1 MSRSARRDLR
11 RSIRKSAGRYLAIL
25 AIIALGSGFLVGLRS
40 VRGDMMATA
49 QTYIDKQALFDL
61 RVLNTYGYTQ
71 EAVDALGAQPG
82 IGAAEGAIS
91 MDVLLRS
98 EAAEEDAVFRLLSLP
113 SRINVP
119 ELQAGRMPQRP
130 GECLADGFYYTQGDI
145 GKTLTLSQANEAD
158 TMERLTVEEFTIVGL
173 CSSPLFLN
181 FERGSTTLGKGSLAA
196 YLYVPESAFDLGG
209 VYTEV
214 DLKLDRDYPMYDAA
228 YDRRLTDTADAL
240 EPLAQELAQERYETV
255 KKEAEKQLREG
266 QAEYEEGL
274 RTYETQRDQAQTEL
288 RKAKEQL
295 DQGEAELQSRE
306 LEWKNGQTAL
316 EAGQAQIDGGNKQL
330 KEGEIQ
336 LQQQKAQTYQQFA
349 DTQAQLTKQYTQAS
363 QGLTQVEEGLGQL
376 ETGLG
381 QLESGLAQIE
391 TGLEQLELGLHLTD
405 TGLTA
410 ARQLL
415 EVVQKGLEADPEDQG
430 LLNSKQELEQRI
442 QALEVQQT
450 ELKSQQE
457 EALTQ
462 QKALTEQKTALEA
475 QQTELKAQQSQVQA
489 GMDQIQDG
497 LRQLDA
503 ARNQAADQFQVAQA
517 TLEANRLELEQAQT
531 ELDENR
537 QQLESGK
544 KQLDDARK
552 ELESGRKTYE
562 EQKSKA
568 ESELKE
574 AKEALEDA
582 RQQLEAGRQA
592 LEEMTEP
599 DTYLLDR
606 NTNVTYV
613 CYESD
618 ADIVEGISR
627 VFPLFF
633 FLVAALV
640 CITTM
645 SKMVDEERTQ
655 IGVMKALGYG
665 SGAITAKY
673 LAYSGSASLLG
684 CVLGV
689 SAGSVIFPSAIWQ
702 GYRIMYNFASR
713 IQLTFQWPLCALIV
727 CSYTGCML
735 AVTWFCCRRELAEV
749 PAELIRPKSPKAGK
763 RLLLERLPL
772 WKRLSFLRKVSIRNI
787 FRYRKRLVM
796 MLLGVGGC
804 AALVVTGFG
813 IRDSIAGMADYQFRE
828 VTIYDMSVT
837 FSENQSTEDREAFLE
852 GCAGVVQEA
861 LFLHES
867 TADFTAGAKT
877 KSVHFLASP
886 GELTGFVSLH
896 RDQEPVAFPGK
907 GQAVISKGLAE
918 TMDLQVG
925 DAALLRTLEMDTL
938 SVTISG
944 IFDNN
949 VYHYVLVS
957 MDTVQ
962 EQWGTTPS
970 VNTAYVNVPE
980 NQPAQESATTVSQ
993 QADVLSVMLCQDM
1006 AQRVSSM
1013 MKSLDY
1019 IVALVVLSAAAL
1031 AFIVMYNLTNINI
1044 TERIREIATIK
1055 VLGFYPKESAA
1066 YVFREGMALTAMG
1079 CALGMVAGKLL
1090 HAFIIHQ
1097 IRVDMVY
1104 FTPRISWTSYLWAV
1118 LLTFL
1123 FACIVDFF
1131 LYFKLERIN
1140 MAEALKSVE

>member
-1 MSRSARRDLR
+1 MSRSTRRDLR

-49 QTYIDKQALFDL
+49 QSYIDKQALFDL
-61 RVLNTYGYTQ
+61 RVLNTYGYTR

-91 MDVLLRS
+91 MDALLRS
-98 EAAEEDAVFRLLSLP
+98 EDAEEDAVFRLLSLP

-158 TMERLTVEEFTIVGL
+158 TLERLTVEEFTIVGL

-196 YLYVPESAFDLGG
+196 YLYVPESAFDLDG

-228 YDRRLTDTADAL
+228 YDRRLTDTADTL

-255 KKEAEKQLREG
+255 KNEAEKQLREG
-266 QAEYEEGL
+266 QEEYEEGL
-274 RTYETQRDQAQTEL
+274 RTYETQRDQAQAEL

-295 DQGEAELQSRE
+295 DQGEAELQSKE
-306 LEWKNGQTAL
+306 LEWQNGQAAL

-391 TGLEQLELGLHLTD
+391 TGLEQLELSLHLTD

-415 EVVQKGLEADPEDQG
+415 EVVQKRLEADPEDQG
-430 LLNSKQELEQRI
+430 LLDSKQELEQRI
-442 QALEVQQT
+442 QDLEAQQA
-450 ELKSQQE
+450 ELKAQQE

-497 LRQLDA
+497 LRQLDS

-517 TLEANRLELEQAQT
+517 TLEANRLELERAQA

-562 EQKSKA
+562 EHERKA

-582 RQQLEAGRQA
+582 RQRLEEGRQA

-606 NTNVTYV
+606 NTNVAYV

-645 SKMVDEERTQ
+645 NKMVDEERTQ

-673 LAYSGSASLLG
+673 LVYSGSASLLG

-702 GYRIMYNFASR
+702 GYRIMYNFASQ
-713 IQLTFQWPLCALIV
+713 IQLTFQLPLCALIV

-772 WKRLSFLRKVSIRNI
+772 WRRLSFLRKVSIRNI

-828 VTIYDMSVT
+828 VTIYDMSVA
-837 FSENQSTEDREAFLE
+837 FSENQSLEDQEAFLE

-867 TADFTAGAKT
+867 TADFTAGSKT

-925 DAALLRTLEMDTL
+925 DAALLRTPEMDTL

-962 EQWGTTPS
+962 EQWRTTPS
-970 VNTAYVNVPE
+970 VNTAYVKVPE

-1097 IRVDMVY
+1097 VRVDMVY
-1104 FTPRISWTSYLWAV
+1104 FAPRISWTSYLWAV

>member
-1 MSRSARRDLR
+1 MRRDLR

-40 VRGDMMATA
+40 TKGDMMATA

-71 EAVDALGAQPG
+71 EAVDVLGAQPG

-91 MDVLLRS
+91 IDALLRS
-98 EAAEEDAVFRLLSLP
+98 QDAEEDAAFRLLSLP

-130 GECLADGFYYTQGDI
+130 GECLADGYYYTQGDI

-158 TMERLTVEEFTIVGL
+158 TLEQFTVEEFTIVGL

-181 FERGSTTLGKGSLAA
+181 FERGSTTLGKGSLTA
-196 YLYVPESAFDLGG
+196 YLYVPEGAFDLDG

-214 DLKLDRDYPMYDAA
+214 DLKLDQNYPMYDAA
-228 YDRRLTDTADAL
+228 YDARLSDTTQAL
-240 EPLAQELAQERYETV
+240 EPLAQELAQERYQTV
-255 KKEAEKQLREG
+255 KEEAEKQLQEG
-266 QAEYEEGL
+266 QEEYEEGL

-288 RKAKEQL
+288 QKAKEQL
-295 DQGEAELQSRE
+295 DQGEAELQSKE
-306 LEWKNGQTAL
+306 QEWQNGQTAL
-316 EAGQAQIDGGNKQL
+316 EAGQNQIDVGNKQL

-336 LQQQKAQTYQQFA
+336 LQQQKAKTYQQFA
-349 DTQAQLTKQYTQAS
+349 DTEDQLTKQYTQAS
-363 QGLTQVEEGLGQL
+363 QGLTQVEEGLEQL
-376 ETGLG
+376 EAGLG
-381 QLESGLAQIE
+381 QLESGLSQIE
-391 TGLEQLELGLHLTD
+391 AGLEQLELGLHLAD

-415 EVVQKGLEADPEDQG
+415 EVVQKGMEADPEDQG
-430 LLNSKQELEQRI
+430 LLESQKELEQRI
-442 QALEVQQT
+442 QDLEAQKT
-450 ELKSQQE
+450 ELETQQE

-462 QKALTEQKTALEA
+462 QKALEEQKTALES
-475 QQTELKAQQSQVQA
+475 QQAELKAQKSQVQD
-489 GMDQIQDG
+489 GMNQIQEG
-497 LRQLDA
+497 LRQLDS
-503 ARNQAADQFQVAQA
+503 ARNQAEDQFHVAQA
-517 TLEANRLELEQAQT
+517 TLESNCLELEQAQT

-537 QQLESGK
+537 QQLDAGK
-544 KQLDDARK
+544 AQLDAARK
-552 ELESGRKTYE
+552 ELEAGRKTYE
-562 EQKSKA
+562 ENRNKA
-568 ESELKE
+568 ESELKAAE
-574 AKEALEDA
+574 EDLEDA
-582 RQQLEAGRQA
+582 RQQLEDGRRTLA
-592 LEEMTEP
+592 DMTEP

-606 NTNVTYV
+606 NTNVAYV

-702 GYRIMYNFASR
+702 GYSIMYNFASR
-713 IQLTFQWPLCALIV
+713 IQLTFQWPLCAVIV

-772 WKRLSFLRKVSIRNI
+772 WKHLSFLRKVSIRNV

-828 VTIYDMSVT
+828 VTLYDMSVT
-837 FSENQSTEDREAFLE
+837 FAENQEPEDQEAFLK
-852 GCAGVVQEA
+852 GCAGTVQEA

-867 TADFTAGAKT
+867 TADLTAGTRT
-877 KSVHFLASP
+877 KSVHFLASQE
-886 GELTGFVSLH
+886 ELSGFVSLH
-896 RDQEPVAFPGK
+896 RGKEPVAFPEK
-907 GQAVISKGLAE
+907 GQAVISEGLAE
-918 TMDLQVG
+918 VLDIQVG
-925 DAALLRTLEMDTL
+925 DSVLLHMPDMDTL
-938 SVTISG
+938 SVTVSG

-957 MDTVQ
+957 MDTVL

-980 NQPAQESATTVSQ
+980 NQAAQESATTVSR
-993 QADVLSVMLCQDM
+993 QADVLSVMLCQDI

-1013 MKSLDY
+1013 MTSLNY

-1055 VLGFYPKESAA
+1055 VLGFYPAESAA

-1079 CALGMVAGKLL
+1079 CALGLAAGKLL
-1090 HAFIIHQ
+1090 HAFIIRQ
-1097 IRVDMVY
+1097 VRVDMVY
-1104 FTPRISWTSYLWAV
+1104 FTPRIFWTSYLWAV
-1118 LLTFL
+1118 VLTFL
-1123 FACIVDFF
+1123 FACIVDLF